1 MLGSRGRSRPADLK
15 ALADEELM
23 ELVHD
28 GEVRAFEVVFDRHA
42 TVAFSLAYRMC
53 GRRAAAED
61 IVQEAFL
68 SLWRSS
74 RAYDPARGSVRSW
87 VLTVVHN
94 RAIDALRRQGPRDR
108 RDVPDD
114 GIAERLAAPDRTDAE
129 AERRDEAR
137 RVRTA
142 LDELPPDQRRVIELA
157 YFRGFTHS
165 EIAKMLDLPPGTVK
179 GRMRLGLDQDAKRP
193 QRGVGVSG
201 GGGLRNGR
209 ECGEDAAA
217 YVLGSLEPAEA
228 EAFRRHLAGCTA
240 CQQEVAELE
249 QVTGSLADA
258 TVRYEVPR
266 DLRRRVLSEVRA
278 TPKARASRP
287 ARVRRPVVVW
297 GGALAAAVVIVAVV
311 LVVAL
316 GSGGSSSRTIQAS
329 TGSAELKIADGRADL
344 IVRSLPH
351 LSAGRIYEMWVQ
363 RGNATPT
370 PTGTLFAVTSNGT
383 AAVGVPGGVSGVSAV
398 MVTQEP
404 AGGTPAPTTAPVIVA
419 RLT

>member
-1 MLGSRGRSRPADLK
+1 M
-15 ALADEELM
+15 
-23 ELVHD
+23 
-28 GEVRAFEVVFDRHA
+28 
-42 TVAFSLAYRMC
+42 
-53 GRRAAAED
+53 
-61 IVQEAFL
+61 
-68 SLWRSS
+68 
-74 RAYDPARGSVRSW
+74 
-87 VLTVVHN
+87 
-94 RAIDALRRQGPRDR
+94 
-108 RDVPDD
+108 
-114 GIAERLAAPDRTDAE
+114 
-129 AERRDEAR
+129 
-137 RVRTA
+137 
-142 LDELPPDQRRVIELA
+142 
-157 YFRGFTHS
+157 
-165 EIAKMLDLPPGTVK
+165 
-179 GRMRLGLDQDAKRP
+179 
-193 QRGVGVSG
+193 SG

-240 CQQEVAELE
+240 CQQDVAELE

-287 ARVRRPVVVW
+287 ARVWRPAVAW